1 MNTASWLAGA
11 TQFCLLGVL
20 LIVSIIATNFI
31 YSRTQR

>member
-1 MNTASWLAGA
+1 MTVANLLPAVQLTV
-11 TQFCLLGVL
+11 LGVL